1 MVDFANIGAVCRREF
16 SSYFATPLAVI
27 FLCVFLVL
35 NGFFTFELGRFYEI
49 GQADLSSFF
58 VWHPWLYLFIV
69 PAISMRLWAEER
81 KTGTIELLFTFPV
94 SLFEAMAGKFLAA
107 WAFLGIA
114 LLLTLPIV
122 FTAYYLGD
130 PDGGVIVA
138 SYCGSFLLAGSCLSI
153 GIAVSA
159 ATNNQVIAFVI
170 STSICLLLT
179 LLGYDPIVQALHKVF
194 PPVFMEQLTNLSFPF
209 HFEAIRRGVLD
220 VRDVFYFLS
229 IIFLGLFSG
238 AIILDKV
245 KAQ

>member
-1 MVDFANIGAVCRREF
+1 MIDGANINAICKREF
-16 SSYFATPLAVI
+16 RSYFATPLALI
-27 FLCVFLVL
+27 FLCAFLIL
-35 NGFFTFELGRFYEI
+35 NGFFTFELGNFFEL
-49 GQADLSSFF
+49 GEADLGSFF

-81 KTGTIELLFTFPV
+81 KTGTIELLFTYPV

-107 WAFLGIA
+107 WAFLGFA

-138 SYCGSFLLAGSCLSI
+138 SYCGSFLLAGACLAI

-159 ATNNQVIAFVI
+159 ATDNQVIAFVI
-170 STSICLLLT
+170 STSICLALT
-179 LLGYDPIVQALHKVF
+179 LLGFDPVVQALHKVF
-194 PPVFMEQLTNLSFPF
+194 PPTVIEQITNLSFPF

-220 VRDVFYFLS
+220 FRDIFYFLS
-229 IIFLGLFSG
+229 IIGLGLFSG
-238 AIILDKV
+238 AIVLDKV